1 MTPFTSTLGD
11 ANGIPGSKRFSQ
23 MTEDHLSDDNLKS
36 PHKMMPMY
44 SPTDAVMKMYAHSW
58 IVPFYFK
65 TGSPTLYNGSLED
78 IFIDLEIKNEYS
90 KKMGA
95 AFEAQEQRMNHAIK
109 RLKEKNLYFST
120 CAQIFSHIQNSKDL
134 RTLQMATMLYSSFYY
149 SLDKNEISENTWK
162 MAIEFLVFSLD
173 PDLYYSDSFLA
184 IFLEQ
189 NCTALYMM
197 VLLVYWAQMFSN
209 NLYHSLSQPKEDPL
223 AQSMKELESLKAAN
237 SQLEHKVSELKD
249 NLAASKAKI
258 SELEKR
264 HWREMLA
271 RDAENRALSKL
282 LQEDDPLEPE
292 AIEAPPTEI
301 QDPAINDPHP
311 FTEQELLLL
320 PETGVLF
327 LGGHQNIHKALT
339 NYFPD
344 WQYININDS
353 TFSVPKS
360 CKIVFCWYNHIT
372 HSAYQRLKRN
382 MIKGTPIC
390 YVTATNPDRL
400 ILEMREQYTSEQLKQ
415 TGK

>member
-162 MAIEFLVFSLD
+162 TAIEFLVFSLD

-189 NCTALYMM
+189 NCTALSMM

>member
-162 MAIEFLVFSLD
+162 TAIEFLVFSLD

-184 IFLEQ
+184 IFLE
-189 NCTALYMM
+189 
-197 VLLVYWAQMFSN
+197 
-209 NLYHSLSQPKEDPL
+209 
-223 AQSMKELESLKAAN
+223 
-237 SQLEHKVSELKD
+237 
-249 NLAASKAKI
+249 
-258 SELEKR
+258 
-264 HWREMLA
+264 
-271 RDAENRALSKL
+271 
-282 LQEDDPLEPE
+282 
-292 AIEAPPTEI
+292 
-301 QDPAINDPHP
+301 
-311 FTEQELLLL
+311 
-320 PETGVLF
+320 
-327 LGGHQNIHKALT
+327 
-339 NYFPD
+339 
-344 WQYININDS
+344 
-353 TFSVPKS
+353 
-360 CKIVFCWYNHIT
+360 
-372 HSAYQRLKRN
+372 
-382 MIKGTPIC
+382 
-390 YVTATNPDRL
+390 
-400 ILEMREQYTSEQLKQ
+400 
-415 TGK
+415 